1 MEWVYEMLV
10 DEQSYREKVYALV
23 RSIPR
28 GRVMTY
34 GQIAAILG
42 EGYTARTVGYV
53 MHSASADNVPWQ
65 RVVNASGGCSTA
77 KFTVPFDLQQKLL
90 EQEGVVFD
98 SKGRCDLSLCLWT
111 PEISDED
118 EDSFDL
124 FPAD

>member
-90 EQEGVVFD
+90 EQEGVAFD
-98 SKGRCDLSLCLWT
+98 PKGRCDLSLCLWT